1 MTTRKTRS
9 IALLYNVLLILM
21 AAVLLYLGLSFIGQV
36 SVSRQRKEELRQL
49 EDEIAVARE
58 AKVALEARRGYA
70 RSDAAVEEW
79 ARENGMTRPDEVPV
93 VVVAPPADTTAGRT
107 KNPSPDVRFDSP
119 REAWWEL
126 FFGRR

>member
-1 MTTRKTRS
+1 
-9 IALLYNVLLILM
+9 LLYNVLLILM

-49 EDEIAVARE
+49 EDEIAAARE
-58 AKVALEARRGYA
+58 AKAALEARQDYA
-70 RSDAAVEEW
+70 WSDAAVEKW

-93 VVVAPPADTTAGRT
+93 VVVAPPAAQTAGRT
-107 KNPSPDVRFDSP
+107 QNPSPDTRFDSP
-119 REAWWEL
+119 REAWWDL